1 MIRRISTKWV
11 LAVLAAVVVPFLGF
25 AWYVD
30 LKVADRISNDIVR
43 YYLLRY
49 AADLADRID
58 DELAER
64 RLDVELLASDP
75 IVHFS
80 VGESSDVYVQLLEPN
95 LDRIVRRS
103 PGFDLL
109 LVVDAQGNFV
119 GSSSALRDGGMRDR
133 EGAARLRATEFAALD
148 WFQTAAAGEPWLVDH
163 HVSPLLHARELE
175 AGSLDRSLP
184 SNYGIGIAEPIRGR
198 DDPTIILGVV
208 YGVLNWNVFQV
219 DLLDDYRKVQAFEG
233 IGSEVHSSSYSWLW
247 KSDAN
252 TIIGHLRTELYGK
265 QVDKEPINLPQLVAA
280 ARSSDLGMYPEYEFL
295 GQRKQAAYKHC
306 LSRADGGLG
315 WVVGLGID
323 NVDIY
328 ATVNELTD
336 LLIRATVVV
345 LGLALVWTVFMARR
359 TTRPILALQQHTQ
372 RVAAGD
378 LDARI
383 PVESHDE
390 LGQLAEAFN
399 QMTAEL
405 AENRQRLVKAEKET
419 AWSEMARQVA
429 HEIKNPLTPISL
441 SVNLLR
447 RARDEESPEF
457 EQILERTL
465 GLIDRQVEN
474 LRQIAQNFYAFAGE
488 RALEPTD
495 ADLRQLVDE
504 VLELNTAWAEELGV
518 EVRVEGDGV
527 RARLDPT
534 EFRRVLINLVSNALQ
549 SMPGG
554 GKLDVSVLGDEA
566 SVRVE
571 VRDTGTGV
579 DEEVRKH
586 LFEPYFTTRSYGTG
600 LGLAICKRVIDEMG
614 GQIRLE
620 PVPAAAGGGTR
631 AVIVLPR
638 TPGAQLRA
646 PRARS

>member
-1 MIRRISTKWV
+1 
-11 LAVLAAVVVPFLGF
+11 VVVPFLGF

-30 LKVADRISNDIVR
+30 LKLADRISHDLVQD
-43 YYLLRY
+43 YLVRY

-75 IVHFS
+75 IVYFS
-80 VGESSDVYVQLLEPN
+80 VGESRDVYVPLLEPS

-109 LVVDAQGNFV
+109 LVVDAEGRFV
-119 GSSSALRDGGMRDR
+119 GASSALRDGGVRVPVDS
-133 EGAARLRATEFAALD
+133 ARLRATNYAALD
-148 WFQTAAAGEPWLVDH
+148 WFDIAAAGEPWLVDH

-175 AGSLDRSLP
+175 AGTLDRSLP
-184 SNYGIGIAEPIRGR
+184 SNYCIGIAEPIRGS
-198 DDPTIILGVV
+198 DDPTRILGVV
-208 YGVLNWNVFQV
+208 YGVLNWNVVQV
-219 DLLDDYRKVQAFEG
+219 DLLDNYREGQTFEG
-233 IGSEVHSSSYSWLW
+233 IGSEVYSSSYSWLW
-247 KSDAN
+247 KSDAK
-252 TIIGHLRTELYGK
+252 TIIGHLRTELYGQK
-265 QVDKEPINLPQLVAA
+265 VDEEPINLPDLVLAA
-280 ARSSDLGMYPEYEFL
+280 GLADSGMYPEYEFL
-295 GQRKQAAYKHC
+295 GQRKQAAFKHC
-306 LSRADGGLG
+306 RSRDEGGLG

-328 ATVNELTD
+328 AVVNELSD
-336 LLIRATVVV
+336 LLIRATMVV
-345 LGLALVWTVFMARR
+345 LGIAVVWTVLIARR
-359 TTRPILALQQHTQ
+359 TTRPIRALQRHTQ
-372 RVAAGD
+372 RVAGGD

-383 PVESHDE
+383 PVESRDE

-405 AENRQRLVKAEKET
+405 SENRQRLVQAEKET

-457 EQILERTL
+457 EPILERTL

-488 RALEPTD
+488 RALEPVD
-495 ADLRQLVDE
+495 SDLRGLVDE
-504 VLELNTAWAEELGV
+504 VLELNAAWAEELGV
-518 EVRVEGDGV
+518 TIRVEGEGIE
-527 RARLDPT
+527 ARLDPT

-549 SMPGG
+549 SMQSGG
-554 GKLDVSVLGDEA
+554 ELHVSVLGDA
-566 SVRVE
+566 TSVRVE
-571 VRDTGTGV
+571 VRDTGVGV

-586 LFEPYFTTRSYGTG
+586 LFEPYFTTRSHGTG

-620 PVPAAAGGGTR
+620 PVPVADGGGTR
-631 AVIVLPR
+631 AVLVLPR
-638 TPGAQLRA
+638 APGSQPRG